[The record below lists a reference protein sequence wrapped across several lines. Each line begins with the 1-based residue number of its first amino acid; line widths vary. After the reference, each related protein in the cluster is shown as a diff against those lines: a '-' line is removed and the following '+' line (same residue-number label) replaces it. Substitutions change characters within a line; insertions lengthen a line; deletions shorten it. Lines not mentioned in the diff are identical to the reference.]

1 MGCHCPHLLI
11 TRRSCRHSSPPLLK
25 RTAVL
30 GVDSRIC
37 LCGASAAE
45 ASWSLWHRHHCC
57 TEHRS
62 ILYSIFPL
70 KMQVAERVQAMQQPT
85 RVQFSSPGEESDI
98 VNLSHGF
105 PDYPPPVFLLNALQD
120 AIACNSMHQSTRGS
134 GHPRLVNVL
143 SQMYSRLIGRKID
156 PENEVLVTVGAIEAL
171 HAVFLGLVNPGEEV
185 IIIEPFFPQYEP
197 QTLSAGGVPV
207 FVSLRPRKEGLIS
220 SADWVLDP
228 RELASKFNFKT
239 KMIVINNPHNPLGK
253 VFSQEE
259 LEMIA
264 DLCRT
269 HNVICVM
276 DEVYEWILYDGIE
289 HIRMNTLPGMWE
301 RTITLG
307 SAGKACGVTGWR
319 VGWAYGPEHLLKGL
333 RLIHQNCIYTVS
345 TLMQEAVAV
354 GLEKEM
360 DRMADPT
367 GYWNR
372 QSYSLQKKR
381 DFISHLLGSLSVTV
395 TVPQGAYYIFCD
407 LSNLASK
414 LEVQGNEH
422 EPQLLTEW
430 LCRKKKLMTTPGS
443 AFYSKDAKPLAKDF
457 IRICYAK
464 DDTTL
469 LKAAAILEGLKT
481 MLSRN

>member
-11 TRRSCRHSSPPLLK
+11 TRRYRRHSSPPLLK
-25 RTAVL
+25 PTAVL
-30 GVDSRIC
+30 VVDSRIC

-45 ASWSLWHRHHCC
+45 TSWSLWHRHHCC

-62 ILYSIFPL
+62 IAYSVLPL
-70 KMQVAERVQAMQQPT
+70 NKQVAKRVQAMQQPM
-85 RVQFSSPGEESDI
+85 RMQSSSLGEESDI
-98 VNLSHGF
+98 VNLSAGF

-120 AIACNSMHQSTRGS
+120 AIACNSFHQYTRGS
-134 GHPRLVNVL
+134 GHPRLVNAL

-156 PENEVLVTVGAIEAL
+156 PENEVLVTVGAMEAL
-171 HAVFLGLVNPGEEV
+171 YAVFLGLVNPGEEV
-185 IIIEPFFPQYEP
+185 IIIEPFFPLYEP

-239 KMIVINNPHNPLGK
+239 KMIVINNPHNPIGK

-307 SAGKACGVTGWR
+307 SAGKACGATGWR

-333 RLIHQNCIYTVS
+333 RRIHENCICTVS
-345 TLMQEAVAV
+345 TLMQHQNWRYKAMKTKITSSHNGCA
-354 GLEKEM
+354 EK
-360 DRMADPT
+360 R
-367 GYWNR
+367 
-372 QSYSLQKKR
+372 S
-381 DFISHLLGSLSVTV
+381 
-395 TVPQGAYYIFCD
+395 
-407 LSNLASK
+407 
-414 LEVQGNEH
+414 
-422 EPQLLTEW
+422 
-430 LCRKKKLMTTPGS
+430 
-443 AFYSKDAKPLAKDF
+443 
-457 IRICYAK
+457 
-464 DDTTL
+464 
-469 LKAAAILEGLKT
+469 
-481 MLSRN
+481 

>member
-345 TLMQEAVAV
+345 TLMQ
-354 GLEKEM
+354 GSFL
-360 DRMADPT
+360 
-367 GYWNR
+367 
-372 QSYSLQKKR
+372 S
-381 DFISHLLGSLSVTV
+381 SHHFFLHC
-395 TVPQGAYYIFCD
+395 Q
-407 LSNLASK
+407 
-414 LEVQGNEH
+414 
-422 EPQLLTEW
+422 
-430 LCRKKKLMTTPGS
+430 
-443 AFYSKDAKPLAKDF
+443 
-457 IRICYAK
+457 
-464 DDTTL
+464 
-469 LKAAAILEGLKT
+469 
-481 MLSRN
+481 

>member
-345 TLMQEAVAV
+345 TLMQHQNWRYKAMNTNLNCSQNGCA
-354 GLEKEM
+354 EK
-360 DRMADPT
+360 R
-367 GYWNR
+367 
-372 QSYSLQKKR
+372 S
-381 DFISHLLGSLSVTV
+381 
-395 TVPQGAYYIFCD
+395 
-407 LSNLASK
+407 
-414 LEVQGNEH
+414 
-422 EPQLLTEW
+422 
-430 LCRKKKLMTTPGS
+430 
-443 AFYSKDAKPLAKDF
+443 
-457 IRICYAK
+457 
-464 DDTTL
+464 
-469 LKAAAILEGLKT
+469 
-481 MLSRN
+481 

>member
-207 FVSLRPRKEGLIS
+207 FVSLRP
-220 SADWVLDP
+220 
-228 RELASKFNFKT
+228 
-239 KMIVINNPHNPLGK
+239 

>member
-207 FVSLRPRKEGLIS
+207 FVSLRP
-220 SADWVLDP
+220 
-228 RELASKFNFKT
+228 
-239 KMIVINNPHNPLGK
+239 
-253 VFSQEE
+253 
-259 LEMIA
+259 
-264 DLCRT
+264 
-269 HNVICVM
+269 
-276 DEVYEWILYDGIE
+276 
-289 HIRMNTLPGMWE
+289 
-301 RTITLG
+301 
-307 SAGKACGVTGWR
+307 

>member
-11 TRRSCRHSSPPLLK
+11 TRRYRRHSSPPLLK
-25 RTAVL
+25 PTAVL
-30 GVDSRIC
+30 VVDSRIC

-45 ASWSLWHRHHCC
+45 TSWSLWHRHHCC

-62 ILYSIFPL
+62 IAYSVLPL
-70 KMQVAERVQAMQQPT
+70 NKQVAKRVQAMQQPM
-85 RVQFSSPGEESDI
+85 RMQSSSLGEESDI
-98 VNLSHGF
+98 VNLSAGF

-120 AIACNSMHQSTRGS
+120 AIACNSFHQYTRGS
-134 GHPRLVNVL
+134 GHPRLVNAL

-156 PENEVLVTVGAIEAL
+156 PENEVLVTVGAMEAL
-171 HAVFLGLVNPGEEV
+171 YAVFLGLVNPGEEV
-185 IIIEPFFPQYEP
+185 IIIEPFFPLYEP

-239 KMIVINNPHNPLGK
+239 KMIVINNPHNPIGK
-253 VFSQEE
+253 
-259 LEMIA
+259 
-264 DLCRT
+264 
-269 HNVICVM
+269 
-276 DEVYEWILYDGIE
+276 
-289 HIRMNTLPGMWE
+289 
-301 RTITLG
+301 
-307 SAGKACGVTGWR
+307 

-333 RLIHQNCIYTVS
+333 RRIHENCICTVS

-354 GLEKEM
+354 GLEKQM
-360 DRMADPT
+360 NRTADPT

-381 DFISHLLGSLSVTV
+381 DFISRLLGSLGVTV

-414 LEVQGNEH
+414 LEVQGNEDEDH
-422 EPQLLTEW
+422 LLTQW
-430 LCRKKKLMTTPGS
+430 LCRKKKLMATPGS
-443 AFYSKDAKPLAKDF
+443 AFYSEDAKLLAKDF

>member
-11 TRRSCRHSSPPLLK
+11 TRRYRRHSSPPLLK
-25 RTAVL
+25 PTAVL
-30 GVDSRIC
+30 VVDSRIC

-45 ASWSLWHRHHCC
+45 TSWSLWHRHHCC

-62 ILYSIFPL
+62 IAYSVLPL
-70 KMQVAERVQAMQQPT
+70 NKQVAKRVQAMQQPM
-85 RVQFSSPGEESDI
+85 RMQSSSLGEESDI
-98 VNLSHGF
+98 VNLSAGF

-120 AIACNSMHQSTRGS
+120 AIACNSFHQYTRGS
-134 GHPRLVNVL
+134 
-143 SQMYSRLIGRKID
+143 
-156 PENEVLVTVGAIEAL
+156 
-171 HAVFLGLVNPGEEV
+171 V
-185 IIIEPFFPQYEP
+185 IIIEPFFPLYEP

-239 KMIVINNPHNPLGK
+239 KMIVINNPHNPIGK

-307 SAGKACGVTGWR
+307 SAGKACGATGWR

-333 RLIHQNCIYTVS
+333 RRIHENCICTVS

-354 GLEKEM
+354 GLEKQM
-360 DRMADPT
+360 NRTADPT

-381 DFISHLLGSLSVTV
+381 DFISRLLGSLGVTV

-414 LEVQGNEH
+414 LEVQGNEDEDH
-422 EPQLLTEW
+422 LLTQW
-430 LCRKKKLMTTPGS
+430 LCRKKKLMATPGS
-443 AFYSKDAKPLAKDF
+443 AFYSEDAKLLAKDF